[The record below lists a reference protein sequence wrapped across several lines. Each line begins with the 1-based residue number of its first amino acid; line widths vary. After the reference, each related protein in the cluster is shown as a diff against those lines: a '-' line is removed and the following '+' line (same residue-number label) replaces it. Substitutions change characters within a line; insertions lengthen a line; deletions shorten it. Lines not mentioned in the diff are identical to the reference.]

1 MISTTDG
8 RSICKAI
15 RARWWRYSIASAY
28 TIDEKGDVRA
38 HAIYSG
44 AQQVRYSLCI
54 TRCFPSRVTRTRRA
68 HTSARQRGTPSASA
82 SMCLPR
88 SAFEKALIRVLEG
101 NLPAE
106 TPDGIMAPHEKK
118 RTVSTTKLLTQK
130 ARIITETWGLQ
141 SVEKIS
147 KG

>member
-1 MISTTDG
+1 
-8 RSICKAI
+8 
-15 RARWWRYSIASAY
+15 
-28 TIDEKGDVRA
+28 
-38 HAIYSG
+38 
-44 AQQVRYSLCI
+44 
-54 TRCFPSRVTRTRRA
+54 
-68 HTSARQRGTPSASA
+68 
-82 SMCLPR
+82 MCLPR

-118 RTVSTTKLLTQK
+118 RTVSTTKLLTRK

-147 KG
+147 IGMKKQKKNQKSVGPQSRMGR